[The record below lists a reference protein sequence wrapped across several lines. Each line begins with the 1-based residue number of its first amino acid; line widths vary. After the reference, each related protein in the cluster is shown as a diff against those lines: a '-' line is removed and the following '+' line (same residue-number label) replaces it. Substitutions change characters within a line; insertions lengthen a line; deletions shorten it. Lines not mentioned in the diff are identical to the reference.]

1 MNGREVEIKLR
12 AEGADEALRRL
23 GSAGFRLVSPRIH
36 EINAVYDT
44 PEQRLRR
51 SGMLLRL
58 RTAGGRSLLTF
69 KGRAETGKHKSRP
82 ETEVSVS
89 DAPAMAAILEHLGFE
104 VAFRYEKYRSEFEQ
118 PGGEGRAMLDET
130 PAGVF
135 IELEGPPDWIDRTA
149 HRLGFQETD
158 YLTASY
164 SQLHSRSAAARSGQR
179 DMLFEQR

>member
-12 AEGADEALRRL
+12 AESAEEALKRL
-23 GSAGFRLVSPRIH
+23 DSAGFRLVSPRVH
-36 EINAVYDT
+36 ETNAVYDT

-58 RTAGGRSLLTF
+58 RTAGDRSLLTF

-82 ETEVSVS
+82 ETETPVG
-89 DAPAMAAILEHLGFE
+89 DAAAMAALLEHLGFE
-104 VAFRYEKYRSEFEQ
+104 VAFRYEKYRSEFE
-118 PGGEGRAMLDET
+118 PPEGEGRAMLDET

-135 IELEGPPDWIDRTA
+135 IELEGPPDWIDRAA
-149 HRLGFQETD
+149 HRLGFRETD

-164 SQLHSRSAAARSGQR
+164 AQLHARSAAARSGQR
-179 DMLFEQR
+179 DMLFEPR